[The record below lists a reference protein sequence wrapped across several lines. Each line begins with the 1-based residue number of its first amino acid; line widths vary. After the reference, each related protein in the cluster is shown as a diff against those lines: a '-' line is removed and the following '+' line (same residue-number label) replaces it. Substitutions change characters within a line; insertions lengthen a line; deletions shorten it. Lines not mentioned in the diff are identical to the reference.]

1 MLSYRGSNKKN
12 NSIARCVHNKKNYW
26 LSVRFDLA
34 EGECSERGFVGL
46 NE

>member
-12 NSIARCVHNKKNYW
+12 NSIARCVHNKNYW